1 MLRIHGDG
9 TLLRSLLHNA
19 QETNACKPEDRSHE
33 LLAIEN
39 DLHYRQNPLTLQL
52 ILNRVSS

>member
-9 TLLRSLLHNA
+9 TLLRSLLHNE

-39 DLHYRQNPLTLQL
+39 DLHYRQDPLTLAINSQS
-52 ILNRVSS
+52 R